1 MPLQGS
7 LGHIR
12 LTDVL
17 QTALAGSKGGE
28 LVVTCGLERAV
39 LHVSPEGLH
48 LIEPESLEP
57 EDLLAALVA
66 RGAVPEQAVR
76 DARAGKVRGLALVDA
91 LVASGALAE
100 SQVNEVVAGVVEDAV
115 LELLMA
121 REGAFRFQEGASRAA
136 RTGLVSRVAVDVEGV
151 LIRAA
156 QRADEHEVITSTLGA
171 HPALFRALDAPVP
184 DALPEIPVAAVHAA
198 LDGTATLEE
207 IALTLGC
214 SRFHA
219 LQAAAVLVASG
230 AARPATADE
239 LRAAI
244 AQRRRDERLRAAR
257 ALALQWTTLAPDDTD
272 AVAALVE
279 ICEARERPLEA
290 AAALTMLGRRLHESG
305 RAEDALKAFED
316 ALTRRPGDLD
326 AQEGLRQA
334 ALAQGDQGLWAS
346 TTLRLA
352 QAMLE
357 ADDPARAGNLA
368 AAVLERQPDDVGARL
383 LRLRAAVAAKDHDGV
398 VVEAQALADRLST
411 SCSRRVEREAAQF
424 ARDAIALL
432 APERSDLLRTLRGF
446 VEGKPRRTRR
456 VALVGALVAVA
467 AAAGVLTWPESPG
480 SLLARAQQAA
490 ADEDRPLALDLVTQL
505 IERFPDSEEAG
516 TAFSLQAQLVP
527 PPSKTRKD
535 AAAKPREL
543 AQKDAARLTASLQ
556 SLPAAPAAVELEA
569 LVGGLQEGA
578 GLDAANTSRVHDA
591 IVRLGTEARAQQDA
605 LALTRS
611 GRERVKGD
619 AAALR
624 ALLAAART
632 AIAPETRTGLRA
644 SHAALAK
651 LVEVAKAETL
661 RRPLRELETAVTALE
676 KTTASHAADV
686 LEVRRLL
693 ADSDLEACHTACR
706 EQGPRLLVGGRI
718 DELEQLYGEL
728 DSGLA
733 ALEQDKDLLPVLEA
747 AQRRH
752 IPDFLRERRAVVL
765 DIRKG
770 LEAARAAVEA
780 GDLDAAARAYRALAQ
795 RHFSVR
801 LDDLVRVPIAIS
813 SVPAG
818 AEVSLN
824 GKPLGTTPL
833 RTDYP
838 WGGPNTLSV
847 KAPGFVPHV
856 TLLDTNDKLPLTK
869 VEARL
874 APEPRWAAPVVGTIE
889 ARPVEIGGDVLVCDR
904 SGRLTLFAGA
914 DGRELWAR
922 HVKNLEGVRHRPVGS
937 DGQAWVAFLDGR
949 LAPLDLR
956 DGLVGEERR
965 LGRPTGDLAAHDGV
979 VALAVA
985 TPAVV
990 GLKRGQQLWET
1001 PLTAHVS
1008 AGLLA
1013 AHDALWL
1020 GTANGE
1026 VLRLAPQSG
1035 DAVRVGPT
1043 DARGTVVGLVAL
1055 PDGLLVTYLAGRLAR
1070 LARDGSVRWIAADL
1084 GDLNGPA
1091 ALVSERVAVT
1101 DRRGRLLLLDAAN
1114 GAPKGTLEAGRETIG
1129 GVLARGELVVA
1140 LLSDGRL
1147 WAVDPVRARVAI
1159 DAPLAEK
1166 GAQALGAV
1174 GASDVVVVTRDGRL
1188 LRLPVTAPT
1197 R

>member
-66 RGAVPEQAVR
+66 RGALSDQAVR
-76 DARAGKVRGLALVDA
+76 EARQGKVRGLALVDA

-100 SQVNEVVAGVVEDAV
+100 SHVSEVVAGVVEDAV
-115 LELLMA
+115 LELLSA
-121 REGAFRFQEGASRAA
+121 REGSFRFQEGGSRTA
-136 RTGLVSRVAVDVEGV
+136 RSGLVSRVAVDVEGV

-156 QRADEHEVITSTLGA
+156 QRADEHDVVTRTLGA
-171 HPALFRALDAPVP
+171 HPTLFRALDARLP
-184 DALPEIPVAAVHAA
+184 DAPAEIPVEAVHAA

-214 SRFHA
+214 SRFQV

-230 AARPATADE
+230 AARAATGGE
-239 LRAAI
+239 LRDAVAA
-244 AQRRRDERLRAAR
+244 RRRDDRLRTAR
-257 ALALQWTTLAPDDTD
+257 ALALQWTSIAPDDAE
-272 AVAALVE
+272 AVGALVE

-290 AAALTMLGRRLHESG
+290 ASALTMLGRRLLEAG
-305 RAEDALKAFED
+305 RTEDALKAFED
-316 ALTRRPGDLD
+316 ALTRRPGDVD
-326 AQEGLRQA
+326 GQEGLRQA
-334 ALAQGDQGLWAS
+334 ALLHGDQGLWAS

-352 QAMLE
+352 QAMLDAE
-357 ADDPARAGNLA
+357 DPARAGSLA
-368 AAVLERQPDDVGARL
+368 AEVLERQPDDVSARL
-383 LRLRAAVAAKDHDGV
+383 LRLRAAVGAKDHDGV
-398 VVEAQALADRLST
+398 IVEAQALAERLAT

-446 VEGKPRRTRR
+446 LEGKPQRTRR

-467 AAAGVLTWPESPG
+467 ATAGVLTWPESPG
-480 SLLARAQQAA
+480 SLLERAEEAVAA
-490 ADEDRPLALDLVTQL
+490 EDRALALELVTQL
-505 IERFPDSEEAG
+505 IEKFPDSDEAG

-527 PPSKTRKD
+527 PPAKTRKD
-535 AAAKPREL
+535 GPAASRELGKEQAQRLAAA
-543 AQKDAARLTASLQ
+543 LQ
-556 SLPAAPAAVELEA
+556 ALPAATAAADLTT
-569 LVGGLQEGA
+569 LVAEMRDGA
-578 GLDAANTSRVHDA
+578 GLDPTATTQLGGTLA
-591 IVRLGTEARAQQDA
+591 RLVTEARAQQDA

-611 GRERVKGD
+611 GRERMKSD

-624 ALLAAART
+624 TLLAAAQAAR
-632 AIAPETRTGLRA
+632 APETLAGLRGA
-644 SHAALAK
+644 HAALGK
-651 LVEVAKAETL
+651 LVETMKAEPL
-661 RRPLRELETAVTALE
+661 RRPLRELDAAITALE
-676 KTTASHAADV
+676 KTTASHAADL

-693 ADSDLEACHTACR
+693 AASDLEERHTACR
-706 EQGPRLLVGGRI
+706 EQGPRLLVAGRI
-718 DELEQLYGEL
+718 DELETLYAEL
-728 DSGLA
+728 EAGLA
-733 ALEQDKDLLPVLEA
+733 ALEQDKDLLTVLEA

-752 IPDFLRERRAVVL
+752 IPDFVRERRSVLL

-770 LEAARAAVEA
+770 LEAGRAAVEA
-780 GDLDAAARAYRALAQ
+780 GDLDAAAKAYRALAQ

-801 LDDLVRVPIAIS
+801 LDDLVRVPIVIS

-818 AEVSLN
+818 AEVALN

-833 RTDYP
+833 RTEYP

-847 KAPGFVPHV
+847 RAAGFAPHV
-856 TLLDTNDKLPLTK
+856 TLLDTHEKLPLTK
-869 VEARL
+869 VVARL
-874 APEPRWAAPVVGTIE
+874 APEPRWTAPVAGTIE
-889 ARPVEIGGDVLVCDR
+889 ARPLEIGDDVLVCDR
-904 SGRLTLFAGA
+904 SGRLTLFAGS
-914 DGRELWAR
+914 DGRELWTR

-937 DGQAWVAFLDGR
+937 DGRAWVAFLDGR

-965 LGRPTGDLAAHDGV
+965 LGRPTGDLAAQDAV

-990 GLKRGQQLWET
+990 GLRRGQQIWET

-1035 DAVRVGPT
+1035 EAVRVGPT

-1055 PDGLLVTYLAGRLAR
+1055 PDGLLVTYLDGRLAR
-1070 LARDGSVRWIAADL
+1070 LARDGSVRWTATDL

-1091 ALVSERVAVT
+1091 ALVGERVAVT

-1114 GAPKGTLEAGRETIG
+1114 GSPKGTLEAGREAIG

-1140 LLSDGRL
+1140 LLADGRL
-1147 WAVDPVRARVAI
+1147 WAVDPVRAEVAI
-1159 DAPLAEK
+1159 DAPLGEK

-1174 GASDVVVVTRDGRL
+1174 GTSDVVVVTRDGRL
-1188 LRLPVTAPT
+1188 LRLPVTAPP